1 MIADLGMYAGL
12 LVGFF
17 IIGIPVGF
25 AILLATLILFYISTG
40 GAVDSAII
48 FQRMVSGLD
57 SFPLLAIPLF
67 VLAGNLMNT
76 GGITARMFN
85 FASSLVGHMRLGL
98 AQVNIVASMI
108 FSGMSGSA
116 TVDAAAIG
124 QIEMKAMLDAG
135 YDRDYSAG
143 ITAASSTVGPIVP
156 PSIPLVIFGIVS
168 GTSIGRLLFGGIL
181 PGIIIGLSL
190 MLVVMIRGIRLGY
203 EKQRFGGWKQVW
215 ETGKRAFFPMLTP
228 LILLGGILTGV
239 FTATEAAIV
248 ATVYAAFLGIF
259 IYKEIDLKRFFYI
272 CRDTVF
278 WTAEIMIIIAAAS
291 AFAYMIVSDQ
301 IPQRLVSLV
310 ASTELPKWALM
321 LLINLVLLMIGCIM
335 ETVAAITIAVPVLLP
350 LAAHYGI
357 DPVHFGLIVVLNLVL
372 GLLTPPVG
380 LVLFVTSKIAD
391 ISAGRMFRAVARF
404 YLPLVVVLLLITYL
418 PGLVT
423 FLPDLLM
430 NK

>member
-1 MIADLGMYAGL
+1 
-12 LVGFF
+12 
-17 IIGIPVGF
+17 
-25 AILLATLILFYISTG
+25 
-40 GAVDSAII
+40 
-48 FQRMVSGLD
+48 
-57 SFPLLAIPLF
+57 
-67 VLAGNLMNT
+67 
-76 GGITARMFN
+76 
-85 FASSLVGHMRLGL
+85 
-98 AQVNIVASMI
+98 
-108 FSGMSGSA
+108 
-116 TVDAAAIG
+116 
-124 QIEMKAMLDAG
+124 
-135 YDRDYSAG
+135 
-143 ITAASSTVGPIVP
+143 
-156 PSIPLVIFGIVS
+156 
-168 GTSIGRLLFGGIL
+168 
-181 PGIIIGLSL
+181 
-190 MLVVMIRGIRLGY
+190 
-203 EKQRFGGWKQVW
+203 
-215 ETGKRAFFPMLTP
+215 MLTP

-278 WTAEIMIIIAAAS
+278 WTAEIMIIIAAAN

-380 LVLFVTSKIAD
+380 LVLFVTSKIAN

-423 FLPDLLM
+423 FLPNLLM